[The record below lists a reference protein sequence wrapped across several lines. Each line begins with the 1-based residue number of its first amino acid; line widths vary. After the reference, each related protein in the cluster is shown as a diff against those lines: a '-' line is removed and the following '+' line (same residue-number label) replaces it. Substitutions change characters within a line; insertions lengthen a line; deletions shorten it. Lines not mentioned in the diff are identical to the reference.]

1 MGQVRWKMWLP
12 DKNVTKC
19 HEIRA
24 QSLWCCP
31 LGIQTVLVSVTGILA
46 RGDRQEQADN
56 SHAVCPIDKLIF
68 IQNVKCTRLT
78 WIENKVRVNSI
89 HCIANKA
96 VVQWND
102 AEICKQNFPYGYKC
116 VIIDEF
122 CVQDR
127 KHTRRQQSQH
137 SDRIVGTLLIPD
149 RCRWCTCLCFCCLR
163 SMASRRWRH
172 PASSQRNVRLPD
184 GSAVHMDSLEEIRDP
199 KERGNKG
206 LRELNSEQ

>member
-31 LGIQTVLVSVTGILA
+31 LGIQTVSVSVTGILA

-78 WIENKVRVNSI
+78 WSENKVRVNSI

-127 KHTRRQQSQH
+127 KHTRRQQRQH
-137 SDRIVGTLLIPD
+137 SDRIVGTFWYLTDAVDAHVSAFVAFVAWRPVGDGIPH
-149 RCRWCTCLCFCCLR
+149 L
-163 SMASRRWRH
+163 
-172 PASSQRNVRLPD
+172 
-184 GSAVHMDSLEEIRDP
+184 
-199 KERGNKG
+199 
-206 LRELNSEQ
+206 LREMFVYRTAVQFTWTH